1 MNYNWQVN
9 KIHPTQT
16 ATKQFCENLQQIPLR
31 ICSFL
36 SNFAMFVFI
45 ALHHQNDVV
54 QQLQQL
60 YRIKVVNYVSQLF
73 FAITIQFMFKSQ
85 DKRFIHELGNR
96 DFLLKIE
103 YRLRNSNTFSLKIKL
118 ALDALRYLLPTIL
131 PTKNIQNRKEALK
144 FIHKCSK
151 SYPMIVFLENCSKR
165 ISIDPINLTQFH
177 SFLALKIK
185 AFFLQRS
192 VNLYANELGIKQN
205 LSTFENGEQDK
216 KVAVFLLL

>member
-1 MNYNWQVN
+1 M
-9 KIHPTQT
+9 
-16 ATKQFCENLQQIPLR
+16 
-31 ICSFL
+31 
-36 SNFAMFVFI
+36 
-45 ALHHQNDVV
+45 
-54 QQLQQL
+54 
-60 YRIKVVNYVSQLF
+60 SQLF

-118 ALDALRYLLPTIL
+118 ALDALRYLLLPTIL

-165 ISIDPINLTQFH
+165 ISINPINLTQFR

-192 VNLYANELGIKQN
+192 VNLYANELGIK
-205 LSTFENGEQDK
+205 
-216 KVAVFLLL
+216 